1 MIGKKNI
8 VFGFLYLVV
17 TAALGP
23 YMVANGV
30 GDIDAAYVTKQ
41 APVGRIQDLRTND
54 YEEDLEPMNAE
65 QIAKA
70 NTDAVLAINNIIN
83 LQGPQGRM
91 RTTHAHGNLESVL
104 NILAGLALCF
114 IGVAKIFKQI
124 ISWCF
129 ISGAILHSG
138 MLYLGIVFEQSWA
151 FTLIQVGPWLIL
163 AGLLLAGIAALI
175 GFKGEIVQDN

>member
-17 TAALGP
+17 TASLGP
-23 YMVANGV
+23 FMVVSSA
-30 GDIDAAYVTKQ
+30 GDIEAAYVSKQ
-41 APVGRIQDLRTND
+41 SPVGRVQDLKTND
-54 YEEDLEPMNAE
+54 FEEELEPLNAE

-70 NTDAVLAINNIIN
+70 NTDAILSMNNIIN
-83 LQGPQGRM
+83 LQTPHGNIRS
-91 RTTHAHGNLESVL
+91 THAHGNLEAIL

-114 IGVAKIFKQI
+114 IAVAKIFKQI

-129 ISGAILHSG
+129 IAGALLHSG
-138 MLYLGIVFEQSWA
+138 MLYIGIVFEQSWA
-151 FTLIQVGPWLIL
+151 FTLLQAGPWVVLT
-163 AGLLLAGIAALI
+163 GLLLAGIAALI

>member
-17 TAALGP
+17 TASLGP
-23 YMVANGV
+23 FMVVSSA
-30 GDIDAAYVTKQ
+30 GDIEAAYVSKQ
-41 APVGRIQDLRTND
+41 SPVGRVQDLKTND
-54 YEEDLEPMNAE
+54 FEEELEPLNAE

-70 NTDAVLAINNIIN
+70 NTDAILSMNNIIN
-83 LQGPQGRM
+83 LQTPHGNIRS
-91 RTTHAHGNLESVL
+91 THAHGNLEAIL

-114 IGVAKIFKQI
+114 IAVAKIFKQI

-129 ISGAILHSG
+129 IAGALLHSG
-138 MLYLGIVFEQSWA
+138 MLYIGIVFEQSWA
-151 FTLIQVGPWLIL
+151 FTLLQAGPWVVL